1 MYAFDTR
8 QIENVEISERSPRR
22 AAKIRSRANA
32 KLGRFRHKQLA
43 LQLKH
48 ATFCAVELNC

>member
-32 KLGRFRHKQLA
+32 KLGRSRHKQLA
-43 LQLKH
+43 LL
-48 ATFCAVELNC
+48 